1 MRSIVAWAMYNT
13 SFLYNE
19 PVASQLYSSTM
30 SLTLN
35 FSFIDLALIAIII
48 FVVSFLVRKWK
59 TSKKWKPLLSHGNYP
74 PVTPLEMD
82 QVKRNKILKR
92 RKNLK

>member
-1 MRSIVAWAMYNT
+1 MST
-13 SFLYNE
+13 
-19 PVASQLYSSTM
+19 ASLINL
-30 SLTLN
+30 SL
-35 FSFIDLALIAIII
+35 IDLALIAAVV
-48 FVVSFLVRKWK
+48 FVVSFLARKWQ
-59 TSKKWKPLLSHGNYP
+59 SPKKWKPLLSHGNYP